1 MRADAVRRRAALVRE
16 GRRLVAALG
25 AGVALETVAEAA
37 DVGIATL
44 YRNFA
49 SRAEL
54 LEEVAVAILADLES
68 VTVDS
73 RAALEQEGEEA
84 WRAWG
89 ASLVGLDLGAL
100 YAALSEEFA
109 PGISARVRQ
118 AQDRALGEVDGLFV
132 AAQERGLVD
141 PSTSLTPMELV
152 VAVGVVTRPAP
163 PAVAA
168 SIPELG
174 IRLVSLL
181 MDGLAPRPEGRPA
194 S

>member
-16 GRRLVAALG
+16 ARRLVAAVG
-25 AGVALETVAEAA
+25 AGVALETVAGAA
-37 DVGIATL
+37 EVGIATL

-54 LEEVAVAILADLES
+54 LEEVAVAILTDLES
-68 VTVDS
+68 VTAAS
-73 RAALEQEGEEA
+73 RAALEQDGEQA

-89 ASLVGLDLGAL
+89 TSLVSLDVGAL

-109 PGISARVRQ
+109 PGISARVRE
-118 AQDRALGEVDGLFV
+118 AQDRALGEVEGLFV
-132 AAQERGLVD
+132 AAQDRGFVD
-141 PSTSLTPMELV
+141 ASTSLTAMQLV

-174 IRLVSLL
+174 TRLVSLL
-181 MDGLAPRPEGRPA
+181 MDGLTPRPEVHPA
-194 S
+194 